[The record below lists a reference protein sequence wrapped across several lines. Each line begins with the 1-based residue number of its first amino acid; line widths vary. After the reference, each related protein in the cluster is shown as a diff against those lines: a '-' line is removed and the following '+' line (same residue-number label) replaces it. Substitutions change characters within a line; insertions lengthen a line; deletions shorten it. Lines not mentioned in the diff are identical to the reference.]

1 MGADDTRYVVHPGTG
16 CWEWRGYADRNG
28 YGRIYD
34 PTRPNGKKTQWA
46 HRVFFERHNG
56 PIPDGHDIDHVCQ
69 NTICVNPAHL
79 EAVTRAEHVAR
90 TMQRLGKDERHR
102 LAAQLRSM
110 GLKYSEIAEALQ
122 FAGREPA
129 HRAVQTAITKGLVS
143 AEDIPKPTRLTEEE
157 REDIRDLYALG
168 VPQIELAAWY
178 RVDNS
183 FISRTC
189 NHLDTRKQRRERGQV
204 A

>member
-1 MGADDTRYVVHPGTG
+1 MGADNNRYLVHLVTG
-16 CWEWRGYADRNG
+16 CWEWQGYVDRNG

-34 PTRPNGKKTQWA
+34 PARPKGRKTQWV

-56 PIPDGHDIDHVCQ
+56 AIPEGHEIDHVCE
-69 NTICVNPAHL
+69 NTICVNPEHL
-79 EAVTRAEHVAR
+79 EAVTRAEHVTR
-90 TMQRLGKDERHR
+90 TMQRLGKDDRHL
-102 LAAQLRSM
+102 LAARLRSI
-110 GLKYSEIAEALQ
+110 GLKYSEIAEALKY
-122 FAGREPA
+122 AGREPA
-129 HRAVQTAITKGLVS
+129 HRAVQTAIAKGLVS
-143 AEDIPKPTRLTEEE
+143 ADDVPKLNRLTEEE

-189 NHLDTRKQRRERGQV
+189 NHLDTRKQRREKGQV